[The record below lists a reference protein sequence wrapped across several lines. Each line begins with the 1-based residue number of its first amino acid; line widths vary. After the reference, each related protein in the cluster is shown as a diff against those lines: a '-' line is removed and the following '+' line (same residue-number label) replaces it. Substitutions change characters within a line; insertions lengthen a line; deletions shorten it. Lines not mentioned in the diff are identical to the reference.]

1 MADKTDKMENTSKDH
16 VKQEHGPCHG
26 HSTCLDPLLAF
37 IDEVYLLILFV
48 EVEYIENKTHEQ
60 KLKLRDELLRERERR
75 DMQIQKLRD
84 EQAACR
90 CCCCGSLGSQLAR
103 GQQQQDG
110 APTAADTASP
120 AVPPRRAKKRHAKRR
135 RAAAGVVADKSAD
148 EAEKDGPDGEDESR
162 KE

>member
-1 MADKTDKMENTSKDH
+1 
-16 VKQEHGPCHG
+16 
-26 HSTCLDPLLAF
+26 
-37 IDEVYLLILFV
+37 
-48 EVEYIENKTHEQ
+48 
-60 KLKLRDELLRERERR
+60 
-75 DMQIQKLRD
+75 MQIQKLRD

-90 CCCCGSLGSQLAR
+90 CCCYGSLGSQLAR

-120 AVPPRRAKKRHAKRR
+120 AVPPRRAKKRHAKRP